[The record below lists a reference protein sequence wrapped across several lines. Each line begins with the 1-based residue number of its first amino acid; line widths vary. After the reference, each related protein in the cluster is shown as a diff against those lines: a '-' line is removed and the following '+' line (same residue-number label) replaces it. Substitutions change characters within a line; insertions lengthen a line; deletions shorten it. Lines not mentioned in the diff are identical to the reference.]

1 MKQCFDNVVV
11 KMLFEHLCLLLCQ
24 YCLLSDF
31 LLTFCGTELDNSLVF
46 ANTFPLGGKA
56 ESAF

>member
-1 MKQCFDNVVV
+1 MKQCFGNVA
-11 KMLFEHLCLLLCQ
+11 KMLFGYLRLLLCQ

-46 ANTFPLGGKA
+46 TNAFPLGGKDK
-56 ESAF
+56 SAS